1 MDNKPQNRYSVIA
14 LIVSLIALIV
24 TLFAGVLQILI
35 NIGSF
40 TTATP
45 ETYTLVLQISAAL
58 ILIGVAVYAILEPDS
73 VRRFLSGR
81 QARYGSNAL
90 VLILAFTGIVVV
102 SNYLMATN
110 ATLSAVHADLTENRA
125 NTLSPEMTLAMESL
139 PGKLTATGFFSSQT
153 PTDTA
158 RKLFD
163 NMKASSNG
171 KFTYSF
177 IDPDKNPVAAKE
189 AGITGDGKILLE
201 MNGRKE
207 IAAYADEGEILSALN
222 RILNPEART
231 VYFLTG
237 HGEHDINGSGQS
249 AFSRARDTLE
259 KKNFTVK
266 TLNLLAENAIP
277 ADAKAIIIAGPTKPI
292 SETEASL
299 LIGYAL
305 RGGALVVMED
315 PIPLTEFG
323 DSLDPLAISLDSVWG
338 LRLRNDFV
346 VDTASTSS
354 SVAVGA
360 VFDPASQITQ
370 SITQVAVL
378 PLTRSIEIKKL
389 AGFTQIA
396 LVQTSPKSQSWG
408 ETDFTALKGTASTVS
423 LDPAKDTPGPVTL
436 VASSEKQDGGRV
448 VVFGSSVFATDQGFD
463 AYGNSDLFVNSVAWA
478 AGQAKTMDVTPKS
491 STARTF
497 HSPSQGIA
505 FAIYAGTICGIPLLM
520 IVAGAYAWVSRRR
533 RG

>member
-1 MDNKPQNRYSVIA
+1 MDDKPQNRYSIIA

-24 TLFAGVLQILI
+24 TLVAGALNILI

-40 TTATP
+40 TPTSP
-45 ETYTLVLQISAAL
+45 ETYTTILQISAAL
-58 ILIGVAVYAILEPDS
+58 ILIGLAVYAILEPES
-73 VRRFLSGR
+73 VRGFLSGR

-90 VLILAFTGIVVV
+90 ILILAFTGIVVV

-110 ATLSAVHADLTENRA
+110 ADLVALKLDLTENKA
-125 NTLSPEMTLAMESL
+125 NTLSPEMIQAMETL
-139 PGKLTATGFFSSQT
+139 PGNLTATGFFSSQM

-158 RKLFD
+158 RQLFD

-189 AGITGDGKILLE
+189 AGVTGDGKILLE

-207 IAAYADEGEILSALN
+207 IAAYTGEAEILTAMN
-222 RILNPEART
+222 RILNPEQRT

-237 HGEHDINGSGQS
+237 HGERDINGSDQN

-277 ADAKAIIIAGPTKPI
+277 ADAKAVVIAGPTKPI
-292 SETEASL
+292 SANESGL
-299 LIGYAL
+299 LINYAL
-305 RGGALVVMED
+305 HGGALVIMED
-315 PIPLTEFG
+315 PLPLTDFG
-323 DSLDPLAISLDSVWG
+323 DSPDPLANSLDSMWG

-346 VDTASTSS
+346 VDTASPSIQN
-354 SVAVGA
+354 AIGA
-360 VFDPASQITQ
+360 VFDPASPITQ
-370 SITQVAVL
+370 TITQVAIL
-378 PLTRSIEIKKL
+378 PLTRSIEIKTL
-389 AGFTQIA
+389 DGFTQTS
-396 LVQTSPKSQSWG
+396 LVQTSPSSQAWG
-408 ETDFTALKGTASTVS
+408 ETDFTALQGSAASVS
-423 LDPAKDTPGPVTL
+423 LDPATDTPGPITL

-448 VVFGSSVFATDQGFD
+448 VVIGSSVFATDQGFD
-463 AYGNSDLFVNSVAWA
+463 AYGNSDLFVNAVAWA
-478 AGQAKTMDVTPKS
+478 AGQGKTMDVTPKD
-491 STARTF
+491 STTRTF
-497 HSPSQGIA
+497 QPPSQGIGIA
-505 FAIYAGTICGIPLLM
+505 LYFGTVCGIPGLM
-520 IVAGAYAWVSRRR
+520 LAAGIYAWASRRR